1 MRRFFAGM
9 GYLRR
14 GAALWGTSPRLMAF
28 GAIPALI
35 VGTLFATAVILIAL
49 QIDTLATW
57 TTPFASDWSEPARV
71 ATRFVAGIALL
82 AAVALLAM
90 YTFVAVTL
98 AVGDPFYERI
108 SREVEKR
115 MGDAPP
121 ELAESAW
128 RAAGR
133 GIRSGLRLLLLS
145 ASIGLGL
152 FALGFVPVV
161 GQIAVPVLGAF
172 LGGWLL
178 SLELTGFAFDA
189 RGLGLRDRRRML
201 GARRAETLGFGVLT
215 YALFLVPF
223 GAVAVMPAAV
233 AGATLMGRD
242 AIARERAGLPED

>member
-1 MRRFFAGM
+1 
-9 GYLRR
+9 
-14 GAALWGTSPRLMAF
+14 MAF
-28 GAIPALI
+28 GAIPALV
-35 VGTLFATAVILIAL
+35 VGAVFGTAVILIAL

-57 TTPFASDWSEPARV
+57 ITPFATDWSESARIAV
-71 ATRFVAGIALL
+71 RFFAGIALL
-82 AAVALLAM
+82 AAVALLATF
-90 YTFVAVTL
+90 TFVAVTL

-121 ELAESAW
+121 DLAESAW
-128 RAAGR
+128 TTVGR

-145 ASIGLGL
+145 AGIGLSL

-178 SLELTGFAFDA
+178 ALELTGFVFDA

-201 GARRAETLGFGVLT
+201 GARRAETLGFGMLT
-215 YALFLVPF
+215 YLLFLVPF
-223 GAVAVMPAAV
+223 GAIAVMPAAV

-242 AIARERAGLPED
+242 AIARDRATPLARERAAPQEG